1 MGSATR
7 RDPLRRRSFR
17 RHSLR
22 RRRSVVVSAFLGAAL
37 LAVTVAPPAAGQV
50 PDPSV
55 PPLQDPVPEEPVP
68 ASFGLTVRQ
77 VTTLPQSTPTP
88 APTDPRLMRWNRI
101 NYLGELPDRSG
112 RHYVPDLNGTLYLV
126 DEGTTH
132 PYLDVKAAVG
142 ANFWSGRGLGSGF
155 GFVAF
160 HPDFRRNGKFYTV
173 HTEALDALT
182 TEPVDLPSQTNPSH
196 QGVITEWTADDPS
209 ANTFSGTRREMLRVG
224 FRSFIHG
231 FQEIGFNPT
240 ARPHDRDY
248 GLLYIGTGDGGAGT
262 TSTDPQNLGMPHGKV
277 LRIDPLGDDSANGEY
292 GIPRSNPFVRR
303 DGALGEIYAYGLR
316 NPHRFS
322 WDPSPPHRMYVGNIG
337 EKRVESIYEVRA
349 GDNFGWTFREGP
361 VATRPGDP
369 NCDVYPL
376 PADDDRFG
384 YTYPVAAYDH
394 DRVPGCADAGF
405 AVIGGFVHRGREIPA
420 LRGKYLFG
428 DDVSGQ
434 LFYTETRDMRR
445 GGDLATI
452 HELMLFDESG
462 RRTSMQELAGD
473 ERVDLRFGRD
483 AEGRIYILSKAT
495 GTIWEVTGS
504 RPFRPV

>member
-7 RDPLRRRSFR
+7 RV
-17 RHSLR
+17 
-22 RRRSVVVSAFLGAAL
+22 SVFLGAVL

-68 ASFGLTVRQ
+68 ANFGLTVRE

-101 NYLGELPDRSG
+101 NYLGEVPDRSG
-112 RHYVPDLNGTLYLV
+112 RHYVPDLNGTLYLI
-126 DEGTTH
+126 DEGATH
-132 PYLDVKAAVG
+132 PYLDLKAAVG
-142 ANFWSGRGLGSGF
+142 ANFWSGRGLGTGF

-196 QGVITEWTADDPS
+196 QGVITEWTADDPA

-262 TSTDPQNLGMPHGKV
+262 TSTDPQNLGMPHGKI

-322 WDPSPPHRMYVGNIG
+322 WDPAPPHRLYVGNIG

-384 YTYPVAAYDH
+384 YTYPVVAYDH
-394 DRVPGCADAGF
+394 DRVPGCTDAGF
-405 AVIGGFVHRGREIPA
+405 AVIGGFVYRGREIPA

-445 GGDLATI
+445 GGELATI

-462 RRTSMQELAGD
+462 QRTSMQELAGD

-483 AEGRIYILSKAT
+483 AEGRIYILAKAN
-495 GTIWEVTGS
+495 GTIWEVTGT